1 MFANIQIFVMDFI
14 QRFFIFVIIV
24 VLLYYLFNRVILP
37 LMIKRFVNKK
47 QREFNVEEQN
57 SDNMQDNNANRINK
71 DKAIQDDFG
80 DYTDYEELD

>member
-1 MFANIQIFVMDFI
+1 
-14 QRFFIFVIIV
+14 
-24 VLLYYLFNRVILP
+24 
-37 LMIKRFVNKK
+37 MIKRFVNKK
-47 QREFNVEEQN
+47 QREFNNVEEQN